1 MKDRKKKIF
10 KISVDEYVKSA
21 KPVGSDAI
29 CKKYK
34 LGVSPA
40 TVRNELSILE
50 EEGLLYQPHTSAGRV
65 PTNKGFRIFADD
77 IMDEMTKDFEE
88 LFDARKL
95 FDFDTTETGLFEE
108 VADTIARKSGMLGMA
123 GSFTSG
129 KVARSGMDKLFAQP
143 DFFSHKDFREMGET
157 LERMEKHF
165 FDVVESLFKDSD
177 VCFKVFVG
185 EENPFGRSSHF
196 SFMVSRCSPG
206 KDKGVMML
214 MGPKRMQYKKNAR
227 LLSGLKHFIEEQ

>member
-40 TVRNELSILE
+40 TVRNELLSLE

-65 PTNKGFRIFADD
+65 PTNKGFRMFADE
-77 IMDEMTKDFEE
+77 IMDEMAGDFNDF
-88 LFDARKL
+88 FDARGL
-95 FDFDTTETGLFEE
+95 FDFDRADVGLFEE
-108 VADTIARKSGMLGMA
+108 VADAIAQKSGMLGMA

-143 DFFSHKDFREMGET
+143 DFFSHEDFREMGET
-157 LERMEKHF
+157 LEHMEKHF
-165 FDVVESLFKDSD
+165 FEVAESLFKDDNS
-177 VCFKVFVG
+177 CFKVFVG
-185 EENPFGRSSHF
+185 EENPFGRSGHF
-196 SFMVSRCSPG
+196 SFMVSRCSPK
-206 KDKGVMML
+206 KDKGIMML